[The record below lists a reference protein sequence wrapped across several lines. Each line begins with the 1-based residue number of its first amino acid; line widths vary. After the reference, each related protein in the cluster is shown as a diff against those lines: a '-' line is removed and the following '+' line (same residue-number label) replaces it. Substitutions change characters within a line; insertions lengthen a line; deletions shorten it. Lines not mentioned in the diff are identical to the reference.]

1 MSCSTPLL
9 SKELFQCS
17 VCLDV
22 FTHPVSLPCG
32 HTFCQSCILAQ
43 WTASGSSHCPKCS
56 TVFQETPELRENSF
70 AHEMAKQIRKQK
82 GQRSSEYRPVASDN
96 RMDKRICRIHERP
109 LELYCRYD
117 QSAVCVLCMNT
128 EHSTHH
134 TIPVEREWTERK
146 SKQKE
151 MAYSLEVF
159 TALQQ
164 KLTMTLPD
172 VILAVDMTLDP
183 DTANPWLVV
192 SADRKCVTDGNEEC
206 SVPNNAE
213 RFDTAPCV
221 LSREPISRGRTY
233 WEVGVS
239 GKTAWDLGVA
249 RKSVNRKGLV
259 TLSPQDGYWA
269 VCLRGGS
276 EYRAC
281 DRKSVLLSLKTLPQ
295 RIGIYVD
302 YEKGQVTFYDTSAC
316 THIYSFT
323 GQCFTEKKSPARS
336 KCTGITIL
344 VWSP

>member
-82 GQRSSEYRPVASDN
+82 GQRSSEYHRFYKHAKLSNFKCKDFTLQTCLSRPWT
-96 RMDKRICRIHERP
+96 
-109 LELYCRYD
+109 
-117 QSAVCVLCMNT
+117 VCLFSSPTCSMFT
-128 EHSTHH
+128 MCPS
-134 TIPVEREWTERK
+134 
-146 SKQKE
+146 S
-151 MAYSLEVF
+151 SLI
-159 TALQQ
+159 

-302 YEKGQVTFYDTSAC
+302 YEKGQVTFYDTSVQWFLYC
-316 THIYSFT
+316 TNCIFYPLTLTLTHT
-323 GQCFTEKKSPARS
+323 HTEKSPARS